1 MIKLLNQKYKKDEE
15 LVKLSNQNKMKIM
28 LDKKER
34 YNSQK
39 VSQEQNIES
48 LKKQR

>member
-34 YNSQK
+34 YNS
-39 VSQEQNIES
+39 
-48 LKKQR
+48 